1 MGGERLKFAKIFGTM
16 IGLAMMLTVIG
27 GCATSNQA
35 TVAPPPQVM
44 ELNVSAALGLKEV
57 LLDIQKNYA
66 ALQPNVK
73 IVYNFAAAGA
83 LQAQIEQGAPADVF
97 LSAAVKQMDE
107 LQKKNLIKSETR
119 KNLVGNQ
126 LVLVVPRD
134 STLNL
139 KDFKDLTLPGV
150 QHFGLGAPETVPA
163 GEYGVEVL
171 KSLGVWEAVKGKA
184 VLGKDVR
191 TLLVYAETGNA
202 EASIVFSTV
211 AATSDK
217 IRLVATAPPGSHR
230 PIIFPGVV
238 LSGSKQP
245 KAAEEFLN
253 YLASPEGM
261 KVFEKYGFNPLT
273 KQ

>member
-1 MGGERLKFAKIFGTM
+1 MKLVKPLASLVVFAASLFWV
-16 IGLAMMLTVIG
+16 A
-27 GCATSNQA
+27 GCAPSAPSASSTGEPPKVQ
-35 TVAPPPQVM
+35 TV
-44 ELNVSAALGLKEV
+44 EINVSAALGLKEV

-66 ALQPNVK
+66 TIQPNVK

-107 LQKKNLIKSETR
+107 LQKKNLIKTETR

-126 LVLVVPRD
+126 LVLVVPQNSKLD
-134 STLNL
+134 I

-163 GEYGVEVL
+163 GEYGIEVL
-171 KSLGVWEAVKGKA
+171 KSLGVWETVKSKA

-191 TLLVYAETGNA
+191 TLMAYAETGNA
-202 EASIVFSTV
+202 EAGIIFSTV

-217 IRLVATAPPGSHR
+217 VKIVATAPPGSHR

-238 LSGSKQP
+238 LAASKQP
-245 KAAEEFLN
+245 KAAAEFLN
-253 YLASPEGM
+253 YLAGPEGM
-261 KVFEKYGFNPLT
+261 KVFVKYGFNPLT
-273 KQ
+273 KN

>member
-1 MGGERLKFAKIFGTM
+1 LNLLKP
-16 IGLAMMLTVIG
+16 LTELVVFTLSLLLVA
-27 GCATSNQA
+27 GCSSS
-35 TVAPPPQVM
+35 APVKVETPQIV
-44 ELNVSAALGLKEV
+44 EINVSAALGLKEV

-66 ALQPNVK
+66 SRQPNVK

-107 LQKKNLIKSETR
+107 LQKKNLIQADTR

-126 LVLVVPRD
+126 LVLVVPLD
-134 STLNL
+134 SKLDI

-163 GEYGVEVL
+163 GEYGIEVL
-171 KSLGVWEAVKGKA
+171 KSLGIWEDVKGKA

-191 TLLVYAETGNA
+191 TLMAYAETGNA
-202 EASIVFSTV
+202 EASIIFSTV

-217 IRLVATAPPGSHR
+217 VKIVATAPPGSHR

-238 LSGSKQP
+238 LTGSKQP
-245 KAAEEFLN
+245 QAAAEFLN
-253 YLASPEGM
+253 FLAGPEGM
-261 KVFEKYGFNPLT
+261 KVFGKYGFSPLA
-273 KQ
+273 KN